1 MFVICCGAMTAL
13 NCIYP
18 LYKANYRKYWI
29 LASVMC
35 HHGCWQST
43 QHQPTRQGHC
53 RQRSSQDPGTLAGS
67 DASILTNV
75 TKLWRAFFAYG
86 SIGSYTGELSPPS
99 SHQYYWRMCDA
110 NPSIWC
116 RKLGW
121 ILLGRTWKESSKA
134 VKVCC
139 KWGSPPCF
147 TLTHYEGKN
156 LVPCAES
163 WVSRDKLEL
172 KEYPICQHLT
182 FPCHRAYTERVPH
195 PAVPQVGNLPWHK
208 LLHAHLWSHP

>member
-1 MFVICCGAMTAL
+1 MQWQPWTAYIPCTKL
-13 NCIYP
+13 ITENAEYWQVWCVTTAVGNQPNIN
-18 LYKANYRKYWI
+18 LQGKAIAVKDPVKI
-29 LASVMC
+29 L
-35 HHGCWQST
+35 GCWLST
-43 QHQPTRQGHC
+43 SP
-53 RQRSSQDPGTLAGS
+53 SS
-67 DASILTNV
+67 DASILKNV

-182 FPCHRAYTERVPH
+182 FPRHRTYTERVPH